1 VARMDGERTEGA
13 SGVSTSNSE
22 PPTTETLPDRSHTPG
37 PWVSFYKHKYNE
49 WHVGVPVSSGSMKLA
64 LFPDG
69 CPTEN
74 PESDC
79 RLIAAAPDL
88 LALAKQYVAECAD
101 CGGTGRI
108 VTRSGGSGWGDGGPD
123 IREEVEPCGECED
136 IRKVIAKAEGRS

>member
-1 VARMDGERTEGA
+1 M
-13 SGVSTSNSE
+13 STSDVAQGS
-22 PPTTETLPDRSHTPG
+22 TETLPDRSHTPG

-79 RLIAAAPDL
+79 HLIAAAPDL
-88 LALAKQYVAECAD
+88 LACLKEMGDWIAGGLQASELA
-101 CGGTGRI
+101 
-108 VTRSGGSGWGDGGPD
+108 WPD
-123 IREEVEPCGECED
+123 ARCLQHTEEMAARARAAVD
-136 IRKVIAKAEGRS
+136 KAEGRS